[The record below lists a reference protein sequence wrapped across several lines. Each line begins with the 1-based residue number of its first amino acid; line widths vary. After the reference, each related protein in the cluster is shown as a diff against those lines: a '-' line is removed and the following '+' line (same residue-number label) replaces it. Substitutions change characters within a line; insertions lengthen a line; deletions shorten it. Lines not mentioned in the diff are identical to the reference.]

1 MTTEA
6 GTMPERVATLEEIV
20 KHLATKED
28 ISDLKVEI
36 SDVKAEISNLRV
48 EISDLKVEISDLR
61 VDIAR
66 GQVNSIRWTVGAMFA
81 IATLAVAA
89 IKLL

>member
-6 GTMPERVATLEEIV
+6 TSVPERVATLEEIV

-28 ISDLKVEI
+28 ISDLK
-36 SDVKAEISNLRV
+36 V

>member
-6 GTMPERVATLEEIV
+6 TSVPERVATLEEIV

-28 ISDLKVEI
+28 ISDLKVDI
-36 SDVKAEISNLRV
+36 SDLKV

>member
-6 GTMPERVATLEEIV
+6 TSVPERVATLEEIV

-36 SDVKAEISNLRV
+36 SD
-48 EISDLKVEISDLR
+48 LKVEISDLR

-66 GQVNSIRWTVGAMFA
+66 GQVNSIRWTIGAMFA

>member
-6 GTMPERVATLEEIV
+6 TSVPERVATLEEIV

-36 SDVKAEISNLRV
+36 SD
-48 EISDLKVEISDLR
+48 LKLEISDLR

-66 GQVNSIRWTVGAMFA
+66 GQVNSIRWTIGAMFA